1 MRMAAQE
8 SADKFWAFDSF
19 GEFLAMG
26 NHGFYVW
33 LAYGLTFMVLG
44 LLAWQSF
51 AGHARLRREIA
62 AQVRRNTLSTPNKTS
77 GAQ

>member
-1 MRMAAQE
+1 MEQAAE
-8 SADKFWAFDSF
+8 KFWAFDSF
-19 GEFLAMG
+19 AEFLTMG

-33 LAYGLTFMVLG
+33 FAYSLTFAVLG

-62 AQVRRNTLSTPNKTS
+62 AQVRRNTPP
-77 GAQ
+77 

>member
-1 MRMAAQE
+1 MVEVKATGE
-8 SADKFWAFDSF
+8 SLWAFDSF
-19 GEFLAMG
+19 AEFLAMG

-44 LLAWQSF
+44 ALAWHSF

-62 AQVRRNTLSTPNKTS
+62 AQVRRNRHSENST
-77 GAQ
+77 GAGR